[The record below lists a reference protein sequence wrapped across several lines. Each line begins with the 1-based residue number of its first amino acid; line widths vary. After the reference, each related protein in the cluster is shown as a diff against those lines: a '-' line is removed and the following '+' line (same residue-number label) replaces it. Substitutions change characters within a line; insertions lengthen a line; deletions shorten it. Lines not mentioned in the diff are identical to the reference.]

1 MSALAP
7 VEATHYAQIRGA
19 KPQRWILA
27 SNIATLGAGVAGV
40 ALGVDG
46 LVGRGFALAVSGV
59 VPPFGLALRTT
70 ELGSFFEILVA
81 VVATCVAIY
90 NFGYAKSGH
99 LSAISLAIFP
109 VFVATLETI
118 PMTASIPSFLFFW
131 ELMAFE
137 SICLVLDRYQRE
149 RAQHAALL
157 YAAVTQLGFFSI
169 LGFFALVAS
178 KSHGLNFGSLQY
190 AVASLSPGQ
199 RNLAFVLALVGFGS
213 KAGLVPLHAW
223 LPKAHPEAPAPA
235 SALMSTAMVS
245 LGIFGLIKF
254 VAVLMPGGPTWWG
267 MVLLGIGAVSSIY
280 GVIESSV
287 SSDLKVLL
295 AYSTTE
301 NMGLATLALGT
312 QLVMTSTHHQD
323 LAWAAAIASV
333 FILGSHAMFKGLAF
347 LAAGAVGLNT
357 GTTDLN
363 DLGGLTRRMRFTS
376 GAFGLAALSASGLP
390 LGSAFIG
397 EWILLQSLIHLG
409 PAKGVVA
416 LAAPLT
422 IGAIALTSGI
432 GLLTMV
438 KAFGI
443 GFLGKARSDLG
454 EVLEERV
461 GPMQL
466 AMGLLVLSNL
476 AIALVPALFSSIV
489 KRIAW
494 AAPLHAQ
501 VGSGHVQLGQ
511 LTVHGLTGSIFPL
524 ASAALFALA
533 VLASAAVIHLRRR
546 SRPSD
551 ATVEL
556 WACGARDLNSAMQY
570 NASSFAEPL
579 ERVFADVI
587 RPKRDVEIISF
598 EESRLLISRVE
609 LRSTPHDS
617 IESALYPRVWAVATY
632 GGRLARLAHNGSLN
646 RYLAFGAAGLLIVLA
661 VLH

>member
-1 MSALAP
+1 MNALTQGDVTTRP
-7 VEATHYAQIRGA
+7 LSGGA
-19 KPQRWILA
+19 KSQRWIVA

-40 ALGVDG
+40 VLGLEG
-46 LVGRGFALAVSGV
+46 LVGHGFAFLASGV
-59 VPPFGLALRTT
+59 VPPFGLSIRTT
-70 ELGSFFEILVA
+70 DLGSFFVILISL
-81 VVATCVAIY
+81 VATCVALY

-109 VFVATLETI
+109 IFVATLEII
-118 PMTASIPSFLFFW
+118 PLTASIPSFLFFW
-131 ELMAFE
+131 ELMAIE
-137 SICLVLDRYQRE
+137 SICLVLDHYQRE

-178 KSHGLNFGSLQY
+178 RSHGLNFLTLQN

-254 VAVLMPGGPTWWG
+254 VVVLMAGGPTWWG
-267 MVLLGIGAVSSIY
+267 MLLLGIGAISSIY

-312 QLVMTSTHHQD
+312 SLVMTSTHHPN
-323 LAWAAAIASV
+323 LAWAAAVATV

-347 LAAGAVGLNT
+347 LAAGTVGLET

-363 DLGGLTRRMRFTS
+363 ALGGLTRRMRFTS
-376 GAFGLAALSASGLP
+376 GAFGIAALSASGLP
-390 LGSAFIG
+390 LGAAFIG

-409 PAKGVVA
+409 PANGLVA

-454 EVLEERV
+454 EGLEERFGV
-461 GPMQL
+461 MQF
-466 AMGLLVLSNL
+466 AMSLLVVANL
-476 AIALVPALFSSIV
+476 AIALLPTAFGSVV
-489 KRIAW
+489 KRVAW
-494 AAPLHAQ
+494 ATPLHSLH
-501 VGSGHVQLGQ
+501 GSGQGQLGQ
-511 LTVHGLTGSIFPL
+511 LTVYGLTGSIFPL
-524 ASAALFALA
+524 ASAVLFTLA
-533 VLASAAVIHLRRR
+533 VLATATVIKLRKR

-551 ATVEL
+551 ADVDL

-587 RPKRDVEIISF
+587 RPKRDVEIITF

-617 IESALYPRVWAVATY
+617 IESALYLRVWAIASY

-646 RYLAFGAAGLLIVLA
+646 RYLAFGAAGLLVVLA